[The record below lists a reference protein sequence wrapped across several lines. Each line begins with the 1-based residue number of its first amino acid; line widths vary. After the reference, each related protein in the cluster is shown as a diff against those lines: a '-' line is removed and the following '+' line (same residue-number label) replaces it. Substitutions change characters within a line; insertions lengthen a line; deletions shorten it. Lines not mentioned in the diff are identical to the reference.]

1 MGTRA
6 HASHGTHMFQAIV
19 TYAKP
24 PTKQQDALAPLLD
37 NSAKALLPVANET
50 LIAYPLSAL
59 ERAGFASALV
69 VVAGA
74 ADAES
79 VAGWV
84 SEKYPGAMNVE
95 VVAVP
100 EEFGSA
106 DALRLL
112 VKHGRITS
120 PEVLLVSGDL
130 LTDVSVLALCATH
143 RVAAA
148 ASTCLLYS
156 RSAAAKP
163 NQPPDEKAF
172 KRALKAQGAMF
183 VGIGDVAGT
192 RRVVHFEPCT
202 SVERELDVSRR
213 AMWACESMV
222 VRTDLDDAQMYCLS
236 SAAMTDALL
245 GDAPG
250 AANISDVQSQL
261 IPALVARQFDNA
273 AGVVG
278 LAADATTHEVSH
290 KFLHRRESSL
300 SSVPETMEVEGGG
313 GGGGSGGGGGGGGG
327 SGGGGSAGTG
337 AAHGSQQQH
346 SHHPHH
352 HPHLQNTPP
361 SPQQTKGRDHLLR
374 SSSDS
379 LPPSLVKGSS
389 LMSGS
394 HALGQHGGVGA
405 PCCAF
410 VYGEDAPPTAEAMDG
425 RGYCQRI
432 CTLTTYAEANR
443 DVTGEAG
450 RLAEHLKKYVIETG
464 AKGHVDSYIED
475 TSVEMGQ
482 RTVLGAG
489 SVVGAGSRFGDKCS
503 VKKSV
508 IGTHCVIGNGVKISN
523 SVVHNHVSIGDGCV
537 VQNSV
542 ICSDVTVQEQAN
554 IRDCFIGASYNVTA
568 GAEHRDET
576 LSTMNQS

>member
-300 SSVPETMEVEGGG
+300 SSVPETME
-313 GGGGSGGGGGGGGG
+313 
-327 SGGGGSAGTG
+327 
-337 AAHGSQQQH
+337 
-346 SHHPHH
+346 
-352 HPHLQNTPP
+352 
-361 SPQQTKGRDHLLR
+361 QTKGRDHLLR

-443 DVTGEAG
+443 DVTGEAV